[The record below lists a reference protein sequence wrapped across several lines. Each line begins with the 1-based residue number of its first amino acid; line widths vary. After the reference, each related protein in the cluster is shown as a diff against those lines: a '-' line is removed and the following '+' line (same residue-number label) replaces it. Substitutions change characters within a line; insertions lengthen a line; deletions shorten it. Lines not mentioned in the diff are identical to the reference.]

1 MPANLVRPGT
11 EKYWTRAK
19 ERAAEQGRAEDWP
32 YVVGIYKRMT
42 VNKSEGKDS
51 EGEYWIK
58 AASGL
63 VGPFRG
69 PQDPKIPPKLLGLPV
84 VHKPPAERLEK
95 GAMGGPNAVRYF
107 INVRQGGQVPSRERL
122 RELAQAYRPPQPATT
137 ARLLDSGKPVYRL
150 SDVFSGLGL
159 DPDAQASWQAMLGP
173 VIEGSG
179 NEVAL
184 RQAIYSVMRERKAD
198 GALGSAVLERALKYR
213 ANRLQKSLEAP
224 NPNCFCQLVTVDE
237 LRKSAGRWDDA
248 DELAKSYRAI
258 KTAYEKEYGKGAWGK
273 IKVPEDVQESKAKA
287 EKLPFGSKTRL
298 GPEEKHRYTEAKR
311 RLAGKLGMPKT
322 GWGLYGRSI
331 VGALKQREQDRAEK
345 SEALSKAEP
354 RGGTYYRRV
363 MTKGGRY
370 RYYYDQGKYES
381 SPEAHLDGEGASKRA
396 IKARVG
402 ALLEKA
408 GKAGVAVA
416 ELKTLTKRY
425 GAKRVAGVLKSAQE
439 SGELTYKKGKLR
451 AQARKE
457 PKQ

>member
-42 VNKSEGKDS
+42 VNKSEGEDS

-95 GAMGGPNAVRYF
+95 GRSGGVERAYRVRGHPEVIEALDKQLLMLRHCGSVGASREVTMSIDGDGAHWLEIDGVPGELERDSREGQLASGRGVNVWSLRKKAADELEKGAMGGPNATRYF
-107 INVRQGGQVPSRERL
+107 INVRTGGQVPSRERL
-122 RELAQAYRPPQPATT
+122 RDLAQAYRPPKPVTT

-184 RQAIYSVMRERKAD
+184 RQAIYATMRERKAD
-198 GALGSAVLERALKYR
+198 GALGSAVLERAIKYR
-213 ANRLQKSLEAP
+213 AEKLNKSLEAP
-224 NPNCFCQLVTVDE
+224 HPNCSCQLVTVDE
-237 LRKSAGRWDDA
+237 LRKG
-248 DELAKSYRAI
+248 
-258 KTAYEKEYGKGAWGK
+258 
-273 IKVPEDVQESKAKA
+273 
-287 EKLPFGSKTRL
+287 
-298 GPEEKHRYTEAKR
+298 EA
-311 RLAGKLGMPKT
+311 
-322 GWGLYGRSI
+322 
-331 VGALKQREQDRAEK
+331 
-345 SEALSKAEP
+345 

-363 MTKGGRY
+363 MGKSGRY
-370 RYYYDQGKYES
+370 RYYYDQDKYEG

-408 GKAGVAVA
+408 GKAGVPVA

-439 SGELTYKKGKLR
+439 SGELSYKKGKLR

>member
-42 VNKSEGKDS
+42 VNKSEGEDS

-213 ANRLQKSLEAP
+213 ASRLQKSLEAP

-237 LRKSAGRWDDA
+237 LRKG
-248 DELAKSYRAI
+248 
-258 KTAYEKEYGKGAWGK
+258 
-273 IKVPEDVQESKAKA
+273 
-287 EKLPFGSKTRL
+287 
-298 GPEEKHRYTEAKR
+298 EA
-311 RLAGKLGMPKT
+311 
-322 GWGLYGRSI
+322 
-331 VGALKQREQDRAEK
+331 
-345 SEALSKAEP
+345 

-363 MTKGGRY
+363 MGKSGRY
-370 RYYYDQGKYES
+370 RYYYDQDKYEG

-408 GKAGVAVA
+408 GKAGVPVA

-439 SGELTYKKGKLR
+439 SGELSYKKGKLR
-451 AQARKE
+451 AQARKADR
-457 PKQ
+457 